1 VPLAAPRLAARAA
14 AVCPAVLD
22 RMPVTVRD
30 LPRRAVTAGPRQNAA
45 YGEPAITLQ
54 CGVAQPA
61 MCPSLEQTRPGC
73 VPLDTELLTM
83 DRVCWYARPGSAAN
97 TFTTMNREVA
107 VQVSVPAAYEEA
119 AQWVNEFAG
128 ALIAAD
134 GDRTSG
140 VPSGCA

>member
-1 VPLAAPRLAARAA
+1 MPSPSDPTTRSAALWATVVALPVTVLAGLLIFSSVSGRSAAAPRSAPAKSTAASTAPATIAAVPSAPVPLAAPRLAARAA

-73 VPLDTELLTM
+73 VPL
-83 DRVCWYARPGSAAN
+83 P
-97 TFTTMNREVA
+97 
-107 VQVSVPAAYEEA
+107 
-119 AQWVNEFAG
+119 
-128 ALIAAD
+128 
-134 GDRTSG
+134 
-140 VPSGCA
+140 